1 MLLLENMALSHE
13 CIKKMRRGNRKNNDF
28 LLKSVKIKQLFSKNV
43 SKKTITF
50 ENVSKKNT
58 NKKNNI
64 IFNYFQSVSILNF
77 ST

>member
-43 SKKTITF
+43 SKKKQLI
-50 ENVSKKNT
+50 SKMCQ
-58 NKKNNI
+58 KKIQIKIKILFLI
-64 IFNYFQSVSILNF
+64 IFNPCQF
-77 ST
+77 